1 MRYPLK
7 LIPVSANLS
16 IYVPDYK
23 QVKATYEKLRQVNP
37 AELFPYW
44 AKLWPSSIAMV
55 QFIQANTG
63 LIKDKAVL
71 EIGAGLGLPSF
82 AIAGIVKSIEVTD
95 YAAEAVELLEKNIQ
109 HLQLS
114 NIRAKQLDWNQFSGT
129 IDAAVLLLSD
139 VNYNPDEF
147 DGLMQ
152 LINQC
157 IDSGSTVLL
166 ATPQRIMASPF
177 VNALHQL
184 VRQRHIELVN
194 ENGKSIEIS
203 ILVLSK

>member
-7 LIPVSANLS
+7 LIPVFDNLS
-16 IYVPDYK
+16 IYIPDYE
-23 QVKATYEKLRQVNP
+23 QVKETYELLLKENP
-37 AELFPYW
+37 DELFPFW

-63 LIKDKAVL
+63 LIKDKTVL

-114 NIRAKQLDWNQFSGT
+114 NLKAKQLDWNEFSGT
-129 IDAAVLLLSD
+129 IDAAILLLSD
-139 VNYNPDEF
+139 VNYDPTEF
-147 DGLMQ
+147 DGLVH
-152 LINQC
+152 LINSC
-157 IDSGSTVLL
+157 IESGKMVILS
-166 ATPQRIMASPF
+166 TPQRIMASPF
-177 VNALHQL
+177 INAIQPYIK
-184 VRQRHIELVN
+184 QNHIELIK
-194 ENGKSIEIS
+194 EQGKSIEIS

>member
-7 LIPVSANLS
+7 LIPVFDNLS
-16 IYVPDYK
+16 IYIPDYE
-23 QVKATYEKLRQVNP
+23 QVKERYELLLKANP
-37 AELFPYW
+37 NELFPFW

-63 LIKDKAVL
+63 LIKDKTVL

-147 DGLMQ
+147 DGLMC
-152 LINQC
+152 LIKKC
-157 IDSGSTVLL
+157 IDSGTVVLL
-166 ATPQRIMASPF
+166 ATPHRIMASPF
-177 VNALHQL
+177 VNALQQL
-184 VRQRHIELVN
+184 VSQSQIELVN
-194 ENGKSIEIS
+194 ENGKSVEIS

>member
-16 IYVPDYK
+16 IYVPDYEQIK
-23 QVKATYEKLRQVNP
+23 ETYELLLEAHP
-37 AELFPYW
+37 DELFPYW

-55 QFIQANTG
+55 QFLQANTSWV
-63 LIKDKAVL
+63 KQKTVL
-71 EIGAGLGLPSF
+71 EIGAGLGLPSL

-95 YAAEAVELLEKNIQ
+95 YAPEAVELLEKNIQ

-114 NIRAKQLDWNQFSGT
+114 NIKAKQLDWNDNPDT
-129 IDAAVLLLSD
+129 IVADVLVLSD
-139 VNYNPDEF
+139 VNYNPGEF
-147 DGLMQ
+147 DGLMH

-157 IDSGSTVLL
+157 IDRGTIVLL
-166 ATPQRIMASPF
+166 ATPHRIMASPF
-177 VNALHQL
+177 VNALQQL
-184 VRQRHIELVN
+184 VRQSHIELVN
-194 ENGKSIEIS
+194 ENGKSVEIS